1 MSLSPNCHLMTF
13 LNLTLILKR
22 VSYMTQFVS
31 LSKINCWR
39 GTLEL
44 IVLKL
49 LSQSMMITILIE
61 NLIE

>member
-13 LNLTLILKR
+13 LNLTLFLKR

-44 IVLKL
+44 KILKL
-49 LSQSMMITILIE
+49 LSQRMITILIE